1 MPVLV
6 RSRLR
11 RPGIVLSS
19 IRRVAGRIL
28 TAVGEPDAE
37 LSVEMVGDQRIC
49 RLNGRYRKRDAPTDV
64 LAFASREAEG
74 PPSPLVAPLLGDV
87 VISVHRARR
96 QGSAHGHSIDRE
108 VVLLLIHGI
117 LHLCG
122 YDHERGEREARRM
135 RRKEREVLRSLGRVP
150 KLFRAVTRDG

>member
-74 PPSPLVAPLLGDV
+74 PPSPLV
-87 VISVHRARR
+87 R
-96 QGSAHGHSIDRE
+96 
-108 VVLLLIHGI
+108 
-117 LHLCG
+117 
-122 YDHERGEREARRM
+122 
-135 RRKEREVLRSLGRVP
+135 
-150 KLFRAVTRDG
+150 